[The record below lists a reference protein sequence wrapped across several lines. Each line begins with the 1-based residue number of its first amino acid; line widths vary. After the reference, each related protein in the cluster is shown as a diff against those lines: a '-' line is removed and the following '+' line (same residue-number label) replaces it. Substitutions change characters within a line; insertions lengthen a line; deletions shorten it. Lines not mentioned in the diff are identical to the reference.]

1 MTTATPRRGGGSARP
16 GIRRGAPFEDGE
28 DGLEL
33 GAQVFDRL
41 GRERTPCLRLELTRA
56 TILLDLLASALD
68 GVLFR
73 VEQVLD
79 QHDQLDLAP
88 LVHAVAGAVLG
99 GVQKAELAFPVA
111 QHVRLQIGELAHLAD
126 RKEFLDGLRRAHPPP
141 TAPASS
147 PAPSGRPRPSRA
159 TCRGTARPPPRAR
172 SGAPLR
178 DAPRA
183 SPPSAPCSRP
193 RRRWPARPAPPPAA
207 SRYRARRPADCCATG
222 GPWR

>member
-41 GRERTPCLRLELTRA
+41 GRERAPCLRLELTRA

-68 GVLFR
+68 GVLLR

-141 TAPASS
+141 HCSGFKSRSIRSATALPGDLPWNSTA
-147 PAPSGRPRPSRA
+147 ATSRA
-159 TCRGTARPPPRAR
+159 IGSSTP
-172 SGAPLR
+172 
-178 DAPRA
+178 
-183 SPPSAPCSRP
+183 
-193 RRRWPARPAPPPAA
+193 
-207 SRYRARRPADCCATG
+207 
-222 GPWR
+222 

>member
-88 LVHAVAGAVLG
+88 LVHAVAGAVHG

-141 TAPASS
+141 HCSGFNS
-147 PAPSGRPRPSRA
+147 PPSG
-159 TCRGTARPPPRAR
+159 PPRAFPAAFPWTAT
-172 SGAPLR
+172 APT
-178 DAPRA
+178 PPGTGA
-183 SPPSAPCSRP
+183 SPPSPSRASAP
-193 RRRWPARPAPPPAA
+193 
-207 SRYRARRPADCCATG
+207 T
-222 GPWR
+222 